1 MQQVLI
7 DCGSNIGQGY
17 EKLSKRL
24 NIDLLWTVYMFEPN
38 EVCVDVLKRRYLDIN
53 IINKAVWDSNTKR
66 KLTVQYQYIGDDF
79 QSDIY
84 PVCNGWLGGFSNVLD
99 NFVKPKHIKKED
111 LKVNGYVDC
120 IDLSEFISDFKGSE
134 VYLKLDIE
142 GAEFCVLDKMIKD
155 GTILLVNTIFIE
167 WHEEMV
173 GGKVNRERYIE
184 FFNKAGI
191 KYFEW
196 E

>member
-17 EKLSKRL
+17 EKLSKKL
-24 NIDLLWTVYMFEPN
+24 KIDSSWIVYMFEPN
-38 EVCVDVLKRRYLDIN
+38 EVCVDVLKRRYSGIN
-53 IINKAVWDSNTKR
+53 IINKAVWDSDTKR
-66 KLTVQYQYIGDDF
+66 RLTVQYQYVGDDF

-84 PVCNGWLGGFSNVLD
+84 PVCNGWIGGFSNVLD
-99 NFVKPKHIKKED
+99 NFIKPRWIKKDD
-111 LKVNGYVDC
+111 LKINGYVDC
-120 IDLSEFISDFKGSE
+120 IDLSKFISKLKGKLF
-134 VYLKLDIE
+134 LKLDIE

-155 GTILLVNTIFIE
+155 KSILSVDTIFIE
-167 WHEEMV
+167 WQEDMIKENV
-173 GGKVNRERYIE
+173 SRDKYID
-184 FFNKAGI
+184 FFNKNHI